1 MTEHVVSAR
10 EFVRAGGTF
19 SLAEWAQLSP
29 EERTAATE
37 AGDERL
43 QRTADLVVDTL
54 VERLAEGLAV
64 ARLDAAAKKA
74 EEGAP

>member
-1 MTEHVVSAR
+1 VTEHVVSAR

-19 SLAEWAQLSP
+19 DLAEWAQLSP
-29 EERTAATE
+29 EERTAAAE

-43 QRTADLVVDTL
+43 QRTADLVADTL

-64 ARLDAAAKKA
+64 MRLDMAARKA
-74 EEGAP
+74 EEVTP